1 MPSYRTLF
9 HSDLDLLKSHYHR
22 LEPADRTLRFFAC
35 VSDTFMDAH
44 GDRIDWQHACLIG
57 CFIEGELRGVS
68 ELYFDRSIGSDHAE
82 VSFSVE
88 SAWQHDGIGTE
99 LLRRILMIA
108 RNRLVHS
115 LSVVCLMEN
124 RAMRK
129 LVRKFSNDLHA
140 KDGEINAEIAVPLP
154 SMLSLFDE
162 ACLNSLGWMAA
173 WDRSL
178 HGHDDTTP
186 GGLDDQTSRQME
198 NGLGLIRQREA
209 VIS

>member
-22 LEPADRTLRFFAC
+22 LQPADRSLRFFAC

-44 GDRIDWQHACLIG
+44 GDRIDWQHAWLVG

-178 HGHDDTTP
+178 HGHDETPP
-186 GGLDDQTSRQME
+186 GGLADQTSRQME